1 MKKITLLFLLVGLL
15 GINSIANAQTVEK
28 GTIILGGDAF
38 FTSTSFDGIDDN
50 LTYLSLT
57 PSLGYFVIDD
67 LAIGARVGFG
77 FTSLGDFD
85 ATEFSLGLSA
95 RYYVFDGLFPQV
107 GFQFNSLKFN
117 DADADTST
125 DIMFGI
131 GYTSFINKSVAL
143 EPMIMYSINSEDSS
157 TFGIGIGLQIFLGR

>member
-1 MKKITLLFLLVGLL
+1 MKKIALLVLILGLM
-15 GINSIANAQTVEK
+15 GVNSITTAQTVGK
-28 GTIILGGDAF
+28 GTIMLGGDAF

-50 LTYLSLT
+50 LTLISLT

-67 LAIGARVGFG
+67 LAIGARVGLG

-85 ATEFSLGLSA
+85 ATEISLGLSA
-95 RYYVFDGLFPQV
+95 RFYVFDGLFPQV
-107 GFQFNSLKFN
+107 GFQFNSLKIN
-117 DADADTST
+117 DDADTST

-143 EPMIMYSINSEDSS
+143 EPMIMYSINSEDNS